1 MAPKS
6 IMPKPIDLGRNFNDM
21 LRIEPLDTDKAH
33 YPDLC
38 IEGDDERLANM
49 PDQGVAEIKY
59 RIRSRTHR
67 EEKGSKGKDRYSCS
81 LRLEVLSIDPP
92 ESKKKKNGDS
102 DGGAR
107 KAMDNY
113 FRDK

>member
-1 MAPKS
+1 MSKPVELGKNLNAMMS
-6 IMPKPIDLGRNFNDM
+6 ISAIGPD
-21 LRIEPLDTDKAH
+21 EAH

-38 IEGDDERLANM
+38 ISDTDDRRLAEM
-49 PDQGVAEIKY
+49 PDEGTATIRY

-67 EEKGSKGKDRYSCS
+67 EEKNAKGKQYSCS

-92 ESKKKKNGDS
+92 EPKKKKNGDS

-107 KAMDNY
+107 RAMNDFFKN
-113 FRDK
+113 K